1 MTEYLSRKDNFGNKE
16 YLDEH
21 LQKVSDLCGEYCSEF
36 SDKQLGM
43 FIGYVHDIGK
53 RTERFQNV
61 LSRKEQHINHAIIA
75 RLFLNGKYNNT
86 EFLKGWKNILGID
99 EYTLRVISMLASC
112 HHSELDIKEE
122 LNKTIPKQTEWDDFI
137 GNCRYSVSSD
147 KEFQELFSYFKKK
160 IMSHNYNIRNI
171 EKTNKLYDMLFIR
184 MLFSSLVDAD
194 YSSSASFFND
204 DYIEDTTKTIDANKC
219 FENLVNYKNTKLGK
233 SKQTKMNDLRNQV
246 FTECDNIGKTVN
258 NKILTLTA
266 PTGTGKTLAML
277 DFALQNAKTFNK
289 KRIIVVLPFLS
300 IISQTVDI
308 YKDIFGENI
317 VFEDDS
323 QVENEKTSREI
334 VNRWSA
340 PVIITTTV
348 KFFESLFSNNAN
360 SCRKLHNLCN
370 SVILFDEFQSI
381 PSDVLN
387 SSMTAI
393 KALTEQYNCTALLA
407 SASPPSLQYREGIE
421 WWNFSTKEIIPDV
434 NKVYSDYEDA
444 KKLNVFWNQNTKYT
458 IHELAKK
465 IYQKNDTICIV
476 NTKKN
481 AENLYIDIS
490 KLNKD
495 NKKLFL
501 MSTNLCS
508 SHRKNIIKE
517 IKYCQEIHH
526 PHIVISTQCI
536 EAGVDISAENVI
548 REIAP
553 LYSIVQSAGRCNRNG
568 EGIGNFE
575 IINLDSESKPDEYYR
590 NATQKTS
597 ILASDKNININ
608 NLKSLDEFYKML
620 YKTHG
625 FEYDKKELTEAIKEN
640 DFIGVNDNYKI
651 IDNKEQLRVIIS
663 YSHQKHLYDEILNEC
678 KNNNFIIDKKYIR
691 KSQTISVSVTATSK
705 LGKFIKQNCHPVFMK
720 SKHGEPISTNT
731 YILEE
736 EQIGAKYDENI
747 GIILSQDSF
756 VI

>member
-1 MTEYLSRKDNFGNKE
+1 MEYLSRKDNFGNKE
-16 YLDEH
+16 YLNEH
-21 LQKVSDLCGEYCSEF
+21 LRKVSDLCGEYCSEF

-43 FIGYVHDIGK
+43 FIGYIHDIGK

-75 RLFLNGKYNNT
+75 RLFLNGKYNNV
-86 EFLKGWKNILGID
+86 EFLKGWKNILGVD
-99 EYTLRVISMLASC
+99 EYTLKVISMLTAC
-112 HHSELDIKEE
+112 HHSEIDIKEE
-122 LNKTIPKQTEWDDFI
+122 EYKVIPKQDEWNDFI
-137 GNCRYSVSSD
+137 GICKYSVSSD
-147 KEFQELFSYFKKK
+147 KEFQELFNYFKKE
-160 IMSHNYNIRNI
+160 IISQNYNVHNI
-171 EKTNKLYDMLFIR
+171 KKSNRLYDMLLIR

-219 FENLVNYKNTKLGK
+219 LENLEIFKKTRFVK
-233 SKQTKMNDLRNQV
+233 SKHTKMNVLRNQV
-246 FTECDNIGKTVN
+246 FEECDNAGKTEN

-277 DFALQNAKTFNK
+277 DFAIQNAKKFNK

-308 YKDIFGENI
+308 YKNIFGDNV

-393 KALTEQYNCTALLA
+393 KALTECYNCTALLA

-421 WWNFSTKEIIPDV
+421 WWNTNTKEIISDV
-434 NKVYSDYEDA
+434 VKMYSDYENA
-444 KKLNVFWNQNTKYT
+444 KKLNVSWNQNTKYT
-458 IHELAKK
+458 IYELAKK
-465 IYQKNDTICIV
+465 IYQKNDIICIV

-481 AENLYIDIS
+481 AENLYIEIS

-508 SHRKNIIKE
+508 SHRKDIIE
-517 IKYCQEIHH
+517 SIKLCQTSHI
-526 PHIVISTQCI
+526 PYIVISTQCI

-553 LYSIVQSAGRCNRNG
+553 FYSIVQSAGRCNRNG
-568 EGIGNFE
+568 EEVGNFE
-575 IINLDSESKPDEYYR
+575 IISLDSESKPDIYYQ
-590 NATQKTS
+590 NAMLKTFE
-597 ILASDKNININ
+597 LAKNNDIDIND
-608 NLKSLDEFYKML
+608 LQSLDKFYKKL
-620 YKTHG
+620 YKTTG
-625 FEYDKKELTEAIKEN
+625 FEYDKRELTEALNSGDFVKVKE
-640 DFIGVNDNYKI
+640 NYKI
-651 IDNKEQLRVIIS
+651 IDNKEQLKIIVPYKS
-663 YSHQKHLYDEILNEC
+663 QKNIYDNILFEC
-678 KNNNFIIDKKYIR
+678 QNNDFIIDKKFIR
-691 KSQTISVSVTATSK
+691 KSQIISVSVFSNSDV
-705 LGKFIKQNCHPVFMK
+705 GKYIKQSCKEVFMK
-720 SKHGEPISTNT
+720 SKYNEPININT
-731 YILEE
+731 YILESE
-736 EQIGAKYDENI
+736 TMGINYDENI
-747 GIILSQDSF
+747 GIVLKQENFIL
-756 VI
+756 